1 MRITPIDIQQQ
12 QFKSR
17 LMGYD
22 KAEVDQFLESLAGEI
37 ERLFRQNQ
45 DLQEDLARTRD
56 TLAEMREREATLK
69 ETLLTT
75 QKVTDELK
83 ANARREAELLLA
95 DAEMRS
101 ERVMRNA
108 EDRRLQLIE
117 EIQEIKRQKIDFET
131 SLRSLLE
138 KHVRMLDLNILSIG
152 DDRADAKLLEEPLP
166 FGRPAPPPAQAL
178 ANKPSVSAAAPSLS
192 PPVAPP
198 VATVPPVAAQ
208 PADPPSTAPRP
219 APVPPAVAQ
228 PATAQPAAVRLAPQA
243 PVPKDDELTFE
254 IPLVTDPAR
263 KPTP

>member
-1 MRITPIDIQQQ
+1 MRITPIDIQQH
-12 QFKSR
+12 QFRSR

-22 KAEVDQFLESLAGEI
+22 KAEVDQFLELLAGEI
-37 ERLFRQNQ
+37 ESLSRQNH
-45 DLQEDLARTRD
+45 DLQEELVRIRE

-95 DAEMRS
+95 DAEVRA

-138 KHVRMLDLNILSIG
+138 KHVRMLDLNVLSISE
-152 DDRADAKLLEEPLP
+152 DKREARLLEEPLP
-166 FGRPAPPPAQAL
+166 FSRPEPEPAAAPARPAPA
-178 ANKPSVSAAAPSLS
+178 V
-192 PPVAPP
+192 PPVAPARPAAASP
-198 VATVPPVAAQ
+198 VAVA
-208 PADPPSTAPRP
+208 PAPAPDADEELSFDIPLISDPERKPRP
-219 APVPPAVAQ
+219 
-228 PATAQPAAVRLAPQA
+228 
-243 PVPKDDELTFE
+243 
-254 IPLVTDPAR
+254 
-263 KPTP
+263 

>member
-1 MRITPIDIQQQ
+1 MRITPIDIQQH

-22 KAEVDQFLESLAGEI
+22 KAGVDQFLEIIAGEI

-45 DLQEDLARTRD
+45 DLQEELARTKS
-56 TLAEMREREATLK
+56 TLAEMRERETTLK

-83 ANARREAELLLA
+83 SNARREAELVLA
-95 DAEMRS
+95 DAEVRA

-131 SLRSLLE
+131 SLRSMLE

-152 DDRADAKLLEEPLP
+152 EDKAEAKLLEEPLP
-166 FGRPAPPPAQAL
+166 FDRQPSPAAQVRI
-178 ANKPSVSAAAPSLS
+178 PETSAAA
-192 PPVAPP
+192 
-198 VATVPPVAAQ
+198 AA
-208 PADPPSTAPRP
+208 P
-219 APVPPAVAQ
+219 APVHPSVAQ
-228 PATAQPAAVRLAPQA
+228 AAPGTSAA
-243 PVPKDDELTFE
+243 EEDELTFD
-254 IPLVTDPAR
+254 IPLISDPER
-263 KPTP
+263 KTTL

>member
-12 QFKSR
+12 QFRSR

-22 KAEVDQFLESLAGEI
+22 KTGVDQFLEILAGEI

-45 DLQEDLARTRD
+45 DLQEELARTKS
-56 TLAEMREREATLK
+56 TLAEMRERETNLK

-83 ANARREAELLLA
+83 ANARREAELVLT
-95 DAEMRS
+95 DAEMRA

-138 KHVRMLDLNILSIG
+138 KHVRMLDLNILSINE
-152 DDRADAKLLEEPLP
+152 DKAEAKLLEEPLP
-166 FGRPAPPPAQAL
+166 FDRQPSSAAPVRVPEE
-178 ANKPSVSAAAPSLS
+178 SAAA
-192 PPVAPP
+192 VAPTP
-198 VATVPPVAAQ
+198 VQRAAAQ
-208 PADPPSTAPRP
+208 AAPATSAAEEDDLTFDIPLIPDPERKP
-219 APVPPAVAQ
+219 AP
-228 PATAQPAAVRLAPQA
+228 
-243 PVPKDDELTFE
+243 
-254 IPLVTDPAR
+254 
-263 KPTP
+263 